1 MIQNATD
8 VIAASAGAGP
18 DASAAPVIKPVGRTP
33 QPGRVFHGRG
43 AGVGGELSEVSW
55 IEPIEPPDCRPVTRK
70 RVQGVGDSVGADRAL
85 GAKPV

>member
-43 AGVGGELSEVSW
+43 AGVRGEL
-55 IEPIEPPDCRPVTRK
+55 DR
-70 RVQGVGDSVGADRAL
+70 ADRAARL
-85 GAKPV
+85 PAGHPQACAGCGGQCGGGQSARSETCV